1 MSESE
6 LDTSRLD
13 ALVRRIRDGDSS
25 ARDELLRPIL
35 GRLGRLARRMLAR
48 FPDVRRWEQSGDVL
62 NDAVPRLL
70 RALEEVRP
78 ASTRD
83 FFNLAAVQVR
93 RVLLDLARHYRGP
106 AGPAALLGGAQ
117 PVGDP
122 PAPSLDNDLDRWQ
135 AFHEALAQLPTAE
148 REVVDLRFYHGWT
161 HDRIAELLGLDKRT
175 VRRRWQSA
183 CIRLKNQL
191 GDEMPES

>member
-1 MSESE
+1 MSEPE

-13 ALVRRIRDGDSS
+13 ALVQRIRDGDDS

-122 PAPSLDNDLDRWQ
+122 PAPRLDGDLDRWQ
-135 AFHEALAQLPTAE
+135 AFHEALAQLLTAE

-183 CIRLKNQL
+183 CVRLKNQL